1 MENKEFFKE
10 IFEIDE
16 DIYEFVNKIDSNL
29 VNRFKSLDEIEE
41 FNQLKVLKAMQEVNL
56 AATDFAWST
65 GYGYGDV
72 GREKVEK
79 IFAKIFK
86 AEDSLVRPAI
96 ASGTHALALTLQGIL
111 LPGDE
116 VISITDKPYDTLQ
129 SVIGISGDEVGTLK
143 EFGVI
148 YNDIPLLNGKIQIKE
163 ALNII
168 NSKTKMVM
176 IQRSTGYSLRNAI
189 QINEIKEAI
198 KEIKNIYPDV
208 IIMVDNCYGEFTN
221 KIEPTEVGA
230 DLCVGSLIKNPGG
243 GIAVSGGYIVGK
255 EKLIERIANR
265 LTAPGLGKET
275 GLSFGQTRN
284 MLQGLFLAP
293 KVTMQALK
301 GALLFGNIFNNL
313 GFQTIPKVDD
323 GRSDIIQ
330 AIIFNDPEKV
340 IEFCRGIQE
349 ASAVDSH
356 VTPYPWPMPG
366 YSDEVIMA
374 SGSFIEGSSIEISAD
389 GPLREPYVAYYQ
401 GGLSYYQCKLAAMI
415 VLKRLINK
423 ELITIK

>member
-1 MENKEFFKE
+1 LENKEFFKE
-10 IFEIDE
+10 VFEIKE
-16 DIYEFVNKIDSNL
+16 EIYEYVNKIDKNL
-29 VNRFKSLDEIEE
+29 IEKFSELDEIEE
-41 FNQLKVLKAMQEVNL
+41 FNQLKVLKAMQDVNL

-143 EFGVI
+143 EFGI
-148 YNDIPLLNGKIQIKE
+148 SYNDVPLLDGKIQIKK
-163 ALNII
+163 ALDII

-189 QINEIKEAI
+189 QIKEIKEAI
-198 KEIKNIYPDV
+198 TEIKNIYPEV

-221 KIEPTEVGA
+221 KVEPIEVGA

-255 EKLIERIANR
+255 EKLIQRIANR

-301 GALLFGNIFNNL
+301 GALLFGNIFNSL
-313 GFQTIPKVDD
+313 GFETIPKVDD
-323 GRSDIIQ
+323 KRSDIIQ
-330 AIIFNDPEKV
+330 AIIFNDPNKV

-366 YSDEVIMA
+366 YTDEVIMA

-415 VLKRLINK
+415 VLKRLIDK
-423 ELITIK
+423 KLIKIK

>member
-243 GIAVSGGYIVGK
+243 GIAVSGGYIVGR

>member
-29 VNRFKSLDEIEE
+29 VNRFKDLDEIEE

-148 YNDIPLLNGKIQIKE
+148 YNDIPLLDGKIQIKE

-189 QINEIKEAI
+189 QIDEIKEAI

-243 GIAVSGGYIVGK
+243 GIAVSGGYIVGR

-313 GFQTIPKVDD
+313 GFQTIPKVHD